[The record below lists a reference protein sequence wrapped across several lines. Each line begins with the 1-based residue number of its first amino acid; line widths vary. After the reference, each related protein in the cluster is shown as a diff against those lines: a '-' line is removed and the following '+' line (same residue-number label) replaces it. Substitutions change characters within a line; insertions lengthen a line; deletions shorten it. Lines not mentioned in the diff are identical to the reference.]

1 MGYEIERKWLV
12 GEIPD
17 DILQKMNSE
26 EFRHTR
32 ILQGYLST
40 DPVVRVRKD
49 GDEYWLT
56 CKGSG
61 ALSRE
66 ELNLP
71 MKEEAFRKLLDKA
84 DGYILEKERYRI
96 PDGFGL
102 TIELDIFHG
111 SYEGLIYAEV
121 EFPDEAAAAAYSV
134 PGWFGRELTH
144 EKGWSNASLS
154 LAKPRAL
161 C

>member
-61 ALSRE
+61 ALSR
-66 ELNLP
+66 
-71 MKEEAFRKLLDKA
+71 
-84 DGYILEKERYRI
+84 
-96 PDGFGL
+96 
-102 TIELDIFHG
+102 
-111 SYEGLIYAEV
+111 
-121 EFPDEAAAAAYSV
+121 
-134 PGWFGRELTH
+134 
-144 EKGWSNASLS
+144 
-154 LAKPRAL
+154 
-161 C
+161 